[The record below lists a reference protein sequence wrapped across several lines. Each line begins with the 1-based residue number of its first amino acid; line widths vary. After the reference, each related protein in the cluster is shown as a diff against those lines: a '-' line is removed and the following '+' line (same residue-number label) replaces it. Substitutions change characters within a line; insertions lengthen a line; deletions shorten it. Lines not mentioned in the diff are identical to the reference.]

1 MSVNLS
7 NAMNFITSTEFI
19 FIYCGGIIA
28 IAVWSG
34 ISFWLRFSPVSGSM
48 HNALKQTNATPK
60 SKLEFPE
67 YYYELREWMS
77 GDKYLKDSWREFEET
92 LLLPGED
99 FDDDKEVI
107 MNTHLPAVY
116 FNQKN
121 LLLPNINLR
130 YYNALPNILT
140 GLGIVGTFIGL
151 TVGISLAAPGLNSND
166 IKDAK
171 EALNTL
177 LDGASL
183 AFITSIVGLLTSLV
197 FSAYE
202 KRYIHLFNSTC
213 QKLNSALDARVEYFS
228 AERLASKNLAESQ
241 KQSLALQTFANDLA
255 VSLGQVI
262 EQHVTQ
268 PMISAIDELR
278 TDQKSASDETVS
290 KVMGEFADKIAGAA
304 GEEMKAFATTIKTMS
319 DSLES
324 QVESLTKG
332 QDEMQRAAQN
342 AVSGMSTAMAEGSA
356 KINEG
361 IDEAVNSLLNSV
373 EKSINSV
380 TQQLDDASQKL
391 ASNLQQ
397 GLEQFDNI
405 LLKLTDTASHYQAM
419 TDANKTLYSDISE
432 SIRVIGELSEQANQ
446 TKPNQTN
453 LDFQRTAETFQ
464 NYIQSLNNTSAELA
478 DSTSS
483 VDSTLS
489 TLREIQEQMT
499 QVWNEYEERFSDLD
513 TTLENLFR
521 NVSSGLERYASQT
534 DDYILG
540 LDKHASE
547 VVQSLAAATKE
558 IADAIESLEDNLDRK
573 ADIFESS
580 ITSISN
586 AAEEKLKGFETN
598 IHNYT
603 KQLQSDQ

>member
-1 MSVNLS
+1 MSANLS
-7 NAMNFITSTEFI
+7 NVMNFITSTEFI
-19 FIYCGGIIA
+19 FLYCGGIIA
-28 IAVWSG
+28 IAIWSA

-60 SKLEFPE
+60 NKLEFPE
-67 YYYELREWMS
+67 YYYELREWMNE
-77 GDKYLKDSWREFEET
+77 DKYLKDSWREFEET

-99 FDDDKEVI
+99 FDGDKEVI
-107 MNTHLPAVY
+107 MNTHLPAIY

-304 GEEMKAFATTIKTMS
+304 GEEMKAFASTIKTMS

-332 QDEMQRAAQN
+332 QDEMQKAAQN

-432 SIRVIGELSEQANQ
+432 SIRVIGELSEKA
-446 TKPNQTN
+446 NQTN

-464 NYIQSLNNTSAELA
+464 NYIQSLNNTSANLA

-489 TLREIQEQMT
+489 TLRDVQEQMT

-573 ADIFESS
+573 TDIFESS

-598 IHNYT
+598 IRNYT

>member
-1 MSVNLS
+1 
-7 NAMNFITSTEFI
+7 
-19 FIYCGGIIA
+19 
-28 IAVWSG
+28 
-34 ISFWLRFSPVSGSM
+34 M

-60 SKLEFPE
+60 NKLEFPE
-67 YYYELREWMS
+67 YYYELREWMNE
-77 GDKYLKDSWREFEET
+77 DKYLKDSWREFEET

-99 FDDDKEVI
+99 FDGDKEVI

-304 GEEMKAFATTIKTMS
+304 GEEMKAFASTIKTMS

-332 QDEMQRAAQN
+332 QDEMQKAAQN

-432 SIRVIGELSEQANQ
+432 SIRVIGELSEKA
-446 TKPNQTN
+446 NQTN

-464 NYIQSLNNTSAELA
+464 NYIQSLNNTSANLA

-489 TLREIQEQMT
+489 TLREVQEQMT

-573 ADIFESS
+573 TDIFESS

>member
-1 MSVNLS
+1 MSANLS
-7 NAMNFITSTEFI
+7 NVMNFITSTEFI
-19 FIYCGGIIA
+19 FLYCGGIIA
-28 IAVWSG
+28 IAIWSA

-60 SKLEFPE
+60 NKLEFPE
-67 YYYELREWMS
+67 YYYELREWMNE
-77 GDKYLKDSWREFEET
+77 DKYLKDSWREFEET

-99 FDDDKEVI
+99 FDGDKEVI

-304 GEEMKAFATTIKTMS
+304 GEEMKAFASTIKTMS

-332 QDEMQRAAQN
+332 QDEMQKAAQN
-342 AVSGMSTAMAEGSA
+342 AVSGMSTAMAEGSE

-373 EKSINSV
+373 EISINSV

-432 SIRVIGELSEQANQ
+432 SIRVIGELSEKA
-446 TKPNQTN
+446 NQTN

-464 NYIQSLNNTSAELA
+464 DYIQSLNNTSANLA

-483 VDSTLS
+483 VNSTLT
-489 TLREIQEQMT
+489 TLREVQEQMT
-499 QVWNEYEERFSDLD
+499 QVWNEYDERFSDLD

-573 ADIFESS
+573 TDIFESS

>member
-1 MSVNLS
+1 MSANLS
-7 NAMNFITSTEFI
+7 NVMNFITSTEFI
-19 FIYCGGIIA
+19 FLYCGGIIA
-28 IAVWSG
+28 IAIWSA

-60 SKLEFPE
+60 NKLEFPE
-67 YYYELREWMS
+67 YYYELREWMNE
-77 GDKYLKDSWREFEET
+77 DKYLKDSWREFEET

-99 FDDDKEVI
+99 FDGDKEVI

-304 GEEMKAFATTIKTMS
+304 GEEMKAFASTIKTMS

-332 QDEMQRAAQN
+332 QDEMQKAAQN
-342 AVSGMSTAMAEGSA
+342 AVSGMSMAMAEGSE

-373 EKSINSV
+373 EISINSV

-432 SIRVIGELSEQANQ
+432 SIRVIGELSEKA
-446 TKPNQTN
+446 NQTN

-464 NYIQSLNNTSAELA
+464 DYIQSLNNTSANLA

-483 VDSTLS
+483 VNSTLT
-489 TLREIQEQMT
+489 TLREVQEQMT
-499 QVWNEYEERFSDLD
+499 QVWNEYDERFSDLD

-573 ADIFESS
+573 TDIFESS

>member
-1 MSVNLS
+1 MSANLS
-7 NAMNFITSTEFI
+7 NVMNFITSTEFI
-19 FIYCGGIIA
+19 FLYCGGIIA
-28 IAVWSG
+28 IAIWSA

-60 SKLEFPE
+60 NKLEFPE
-67 YYYELREWMS
+67 YYYELREWMNE
-77 GDKYLKDSWREFEET
+77 DKYLKDSWREFEET

-99 FDDDKEVI
+99 FDGDKEVI

-116 FNQKN
+116 FNPKN

-202 KRYIHLFNSTC
+202 KRYTHLFNSTC

-304 GEEMKAFATTIKTMS
+304 GEEMKAFASTIKTMS

-332 QDEMQRAAQN
+332 QDEMQKAAQN
-342 AVSGMSTAMAEGSA
+342 AVSGMSTAMTEGSA

-432 SIRVIGELSEQANQ
+432 SIRVIGELSEKA
-446 TKPNQTN
+446 NQTN

-464 NYIQSLNNTSAELA
+464 NYIQSLNNTSVKLA

-489 TLREIQEQMT
+489 TLREVQEQMT

-573 ADIFESS
+573 TDIFESS
-580 ITSISN
+580 IISISN
-586 AAEEKLKGFETN
+586 AAEEKLKGFKAN

>member
-1 MSVNLS
+1 
-7 NAMNFITSTEFI
+7 MNFITSTEFI
-19 FIYCGGIIA
+19 FLYCGGIIA
-28 IAVWSG
+28 IAIWSA

-60 SKLEFPE
+60 NKLEFPE
-67 YYYELREWMS
+67 YYYELREWMNE
-77 GDKYLKDSWREFEET
+77 DKYLKDSWREFEET

-99 FDDDKEVI
+99 FDGDKEVI

-304 GEEMKAFATTIKTMS
+304 GEEMKAFASTIKTMS

-332 QDEMQRAAQN
+332 QDEMQKAAQN

-397 GLEQFDNI
+397 GLEQFDNV

-432 SIRVIGELSEQANQ
+432 SIRVIGELSEKA
-446 TKPNQTN
+446 NQTN

-464 NYIQSLNNTSAELA
+464 NYIQSLNNTSANLA

-489 TLREIQEQMT
+489 TLRDVQEQMT

-573 ADIFESS
+573 TDIFESS

>member
-1 MSVNLS
+1 MSANLS
-7 NAMNFITSTEFI
+7 NVMNFITSTEFI
-19 FIYCGGIIA
+19 FLYCGGIIA
-28 IAVWSG
+28 IAIWSA

-60 SKLEFPE
+60 NKLEFPE
-67 YYYELREWMS
+67 YYYELREWMNE
-77 GDKYLKDSWREFEET
+77 DKYLKDSWREFEET

-99 FDDDKEVI
+99 FDGDKEVI

-228 AERLASKNLAESQ
+228 AERLASKNLAESK

-304 GEEMKAFATTIKTMS
+304 GEEMKAFASTIKTMS

-332 QDEMQRAAQN
+332 QDEMQKAAQN
-342 AVSGMSTAMAEGSA
+342 AVSGMSTAMAEGSE

-373 EKSINSV
+373 EISINSV
-380 TQQLDDASQKL
+380 TQQLDEASQKL

-432 SIRVIGELSEQANQ
+432 SIRVIGELSEKA
-446 TKPNQTN
+446 NQTN

-464 NYIQSLNNTSAELA
+464 DYIQSLNNTSANLA

-483 VDSTLS
+483 VNSTLT
-489 TLREIQEQMT
+489 TLREVQEQMT
-499 QVWNEYEERFSDLD
+499 QVWNEYDERFSDLD

-573 ADIFESS
+573 TDIFESS

>member
-1 MSVNLS
+1 
-7 NAMNFITSTEFI
+7 
-19 FIYCGGIIA
+19 
-28 IAVWSG
+28 
-34 ISFWLRFSPVSGSM
+34 
-48 HNALKQTNATPK
+48 
-60 SKLEFPE
+60 
-67 YYYELREWMS
+67 
-77 GDKYLKDSWREFEET
+77 
-92 LLLPGED
+92 
-99 FDDDKEVI
+99 
-107 MNTHLPAVY
+107 
-116 FNQKN
+116 
-121 LLLPNINLR
+121 
-130 YYNALPNILT
+130 
-140 GLGIVGTFIGL
+140 
-151 TVGISLAAPGLNSND
+151 
-166 IKDAK
+166 
-171 EALNTL
+171 
-177 LDGASL
+177 
-183 AFITSIVGLLTSLV
+183 
-197 FSAYE
+197 
-202 KRYIHLFNSTC
+202 
-213 QKLNSALDARVEYFS
+213 
-228 AERLASKNLAESQ
+228 
-241 KQSLALQTFANDLA
+241 
-255 VSLGQVI
+255 
-262 EQHVTQ
+262 
-268 PMISAIDELR
+268 
-278 TDQKSASDETVS
+278 
-290 KVMGEFADKIAGAA
+290 
-304 GEEMKAFATTIKTMS
+304 
-319 DSLES
+319 
-324 QVESLTKG
+324 
-332 QDEMQRAAQN
+332 
-342 AVSGMSTAMAEGSA
+342 MSTAMAEGSA

-397 GLEQFDNI
+397 GLEQFDNV

-432 SIRVIGELSEQANQ
+432 SIRVIGELSEKA
-446 TKPNQTN
+446 NQTN

-464 NYIQSLNNTSAELA
+464 NYIQSLNNTSANLA

-489 TLREIQEQMT
+489 TLRDVQEQMT

-558 IADAIESLEDNLDRK
+558 IADAIESLGDNLDRK
-573 ADIFESS
+573 TDIFESS

>member
-1 MSVNLS
+1 MSANLS
-7 NAMNFITSTEFI
+7 NVMNFITSTEFI
-19 FIYCGGIIA
+19 FLYCGGIIA
-28 IAVWSG
+28 IAIWSA

-60 SKLEFPE
+60 NKLEFPE
-67 YYYELREWMS
+67 YYYELREWMNE
-77 GDKYLKDSWREFEET
+77 DKYLKDSWREFEET

-99 FDDDKEVI
+99 FDGDKEVI

-304 GEEMKAFATTIKTMS
+304 GEEMKAFASTIKTMS

-332 QDEMQRAAQN
+332 QDEMQKAAQN

-397 GLEQFDNI
+397 GLEQFDNV

-432 SIRVIGELSEQANQ
+432 SIRVIGELSEKA
-446 TKPNQTN
+446 NQTN

-464 NYIQSLNNTSAELA
+464 NYIQSLNNTSANLA

-558 IADAIESLEDNLDRK
+558 IADAIESLEENLDRK
-573 ADIFESS
+573 TDIFESS

>member
-1 MSVNLS
+1 MSANLS
-7 NAMNFITSTEFI
+7 NVMNFITSTEFI
-19 FIYCGGIIA
+19 FLYCGGIIA
-28 IAVWSG
+28 IAIWSA
-34 ISFWLRFSPVSGSM
+34 ISFWLRFSPVSSSM

-60 SKLEFPE
+60 NKLEFPE
-67 YYYELREWMS
+67 YYYELREWMNE
-77 GDKYLKDSWREFEET
+77 DKYLKDSWREFEET

-99 FDDDKEVI
+99 FDGDKEVI

-304 GEEMKAFATTIKTMS
+304 GEEMKAFASTIKTMS

-332 QDEMQRAAQN
+332 QDEMQKAAQN

-397 GLEQFDNI
+397 GLEQFDNV

-432 SIRVIGELSEQANQ
+432 SIRVIGELSEKA
-446 TKPNQTN
+446 NQTN

-464 NYIQSLNNTSAELA
+464 NYIQSLNNTSANLA

-489 TLREIQEQMT
+489 TLRDVQEQMT

-573 ADIFESS
+573 TDIFESS

>member
-1 MSVNLS
+1 MSANLS
-7 NAMNFITSTEFI
+7 NVMNFITSTEFI
-19 FIYCGGIIA
+19 FLYCGGIIA
-28 IAVWSG
+28 IAIWSA
-34 ISFWLRFSPVSGSM
+34 ISFWLRFSPVNGSM

-60 SKLEFPE
+60 NKLEFPE
-67 YYYELREWMS
+67 YYYELREWMNE
-77 GDKYLKDSWREFEET
+77 DKYLKDSWREFEET

-99 FDDDKEVI
+99 FDGDKEVI

-304 GEEMKAFATTIKTMS
+304 GEEMKAFASTIKTMS

-332 QDEMQRAAQN
+332 QDEMQKAAQN

-397 GLEQFDNI
+397 GLEQFDNV

-432 SIRVIGELSEQANQ
+432 SIRVIGELSEKA
-446 TKPNQTN
+446 NQTN

-464 NYIQSLNNTSAELA
+464 NYIQSLNNTSANLA

-489 TLREIQEQMT
+489 TLRDVQEQMT

-558 IADAIESLEDNLDRK
+558 IADAIESLEDSLDRK
-573 ADIFESS
+573 TDIFESS

>member
-446 TKPNQTN
+446 TKPNQTKP
-453 LDFQRTAETFQ
+453 
-464 NYIQSLNNTSAELA
+464 I
-478 DSTSS
+478 
-483 VDSTLS
+483 
-489 TLREIQEQMT
+489 
-499 QVWNEYEERFSDLD
+499 
-513 TTLENLFR
+513 
-521 NVSSGLERYASQT
+521 
-534 DDYILG
+534 
-540 LDKHASE
+540 
-547 VVQSLAAATKE
+547 
-558 IADAIESLEDNLDRK
+558 
-573 ADIFESS
+573 
-580 ITSISN
+580 
-586 AAEEKLKGFETN
+586 
-598 IHNYT
+598 
-603 KQLQSDQ
+603 

>member
-1 MSVNLS
+1 MSANLS
-7 NAMNFITSTEFI
+7 NVMNFITSTEFI
-19 FIYCGGIIA
+19 FLYCGGIIA
-28 IAVWSG
+28 IAIWSA

-60 SKLEFPE
+60 NKLEFPE
-67 YYYELREWMS
+67 YYYELREWMNE
-77 GDKYLKDSWREFEET
+77 DKYLKDSWREFEET

-99 FDDDKEVI
+99 FDGDKEVI

-304 GEEMKAFATTIKTMS
+304 GEEMKAFASTIKTMS

-332 QDEMQRAAQN
+332 QDEMQKAAQN

-397 GLEQFDNI
+397 GLEQFDNV

-432 SIRVIGELSEQANQ
+432 SIRVIGELSEKA
-446 TKPNQTN
+446 NQTN

-464 NYIQSLNNTSAELA
+464 NYIQSLNNTSANLA

-489 TLREIQEQMT
+489 TLRDVQEQMT

-573 ADIFESS
+573 TDIFESS

>member
-1 MSVNLS
+1 MSANLS
-7 NAMNFITSTEFI
+7 NVMNFMTSTEFI
-19 FIYCGGIIA
+19 FLYCGGIIA
-28 IAVWSG
+28 IAIWSA

-60 SKLEFPE
+60 NKLEFPE
-67 YYYELREWMS
+67 YYYELREWMNE
-77 GDKYLKDSWREFEET
+77 DKYLKDSWREFEET

-99 FDDDKEVI
+99 FDGDKEVI

-228 AERLASKNLAESQ
+228 AERLASKNLAESK

-304 GEEMKAFATTIKTMS
+304 GEEMKAFASTIKTMS

-332 QDEMQRAAQN
+332 QDEMQKAAQN
-342 AVSGMSTAMAEGSA
+342 AVSGMSTAMAEGSE

-373 EKSINSV
+373 EISINSV
-380 TQQLDDASQKL
+380 TQQLDEASQKL

-432 SIRVIGELSEQANQ
+432 SIRVIGELSEKA
-446 TKPNQTN
+446 NQTN

-464 NYIQSLNNTSAELA
+464 DYIQSLNNTSANLA

-483 VDSTLS
+483 VNSTLT
-489 TLREIQEQMT
+489 TLREVQEQMT
-499 QVWNEYEERFSDLD
+499 QVWNEYDERFSDLD

-573 ADIFESS
+573 TDIFESS

>member
-1 MSVNLS
+1 MSANLS
-7 NAMNFITSTEFI
+7 NVMNFITSTEFI
-19 FIYCGGIIA
+19 FLYCGGIIA
-28 IAVWSG
+28 IAIWSA
-34 ISFWLRFSPVSGSM
+34 ISFWLRFSPVNGSM

-60 SKLEFPE
+60 NKLEFPE
-67 YYYELREWMS
+67 YYYELREWMNE
-77 GDKYLKDSWREFEET
+77 DKYLKDSWREFEET

-99 FDDDKEVI
+99 FDGDKEVI

-304 GEEMKAFATTIKTMS
+304 GEEMKAFASTIKTMS

-332 QDEMQRAAQN
+332 QDEMQKAAQN

-361 IDEAVNSLLNSV
+361 IDEAVSSLLNSV

-432 SIRVIGELSEQANQ
+432 SIRVIGELSEKA
-446 TKPNQTN
+446 NQTN

-464 NYIQSLNNTSAELA
+464 NYIQSLNNTSANLA

-489 TLREIQEQMT
+489 TLREVQEQMT

-573 ADIFESS
+573 TDIFESS

>member
-1 MSVNLS
+1 MSANLS
-7 NAMNFITSTEFI
+7 NVMNFITSTEFI
-19 FIYCGGIIA
+19 FLYCGGIIA
-28 IAVWSG
+28 IAIWSA

-60 SKLEFPE
+60 NKLEFPE
-67 YYYELREWMS
+67 YYYELREWMNE
-77 GDKYLKDSWREFEET
+77 DKYLKDSWREFEET

-99 FDDDKEVI
+99 FDGDKEVI

-304 GEEMKAFATTIKTMS
+304 GEEMKAFASTIKTMS

-332 QDEMQRAAQN
+332 QDEMQKAAQN

-432 SIRVIGELSEQANQ
+432 SIRVIGELSEKA
-446 TKPNQTN
+446 NQTN

-464 NYIQSLNNTSAELA
+464 NYIQSLNNTSANLA

-489 TLREIQEQMT
+489 TLRDVQEQMT

-540 LDKHASE
+540 LDKHAAE

-573 ADIFESS
+573 TDIFESS

>member
-1 MSVNLS
+1 MSANLS
-7 NAMNFITSTEFI
+7 NVMNFITSTEFI
-19 FIYCGGIIA
+19 FLYCGGIIA
-28 IAVWSG
+28 IAIWSA
-34 ISFWLRFSPVSGSM
+34 ISFWLRFSPVNGSM

-60 SKLEFPE
+60 NKLEFPE
-67 YYYELREWMS
+67 YYYELREWMNE
-77 GDKYLKDSWREFEET
+77 DKYLKDSWREFEET

-99 FDDDKEVI
+99 FDGDKEVI

-304 GEEMKAFATTIKTMS
+304 GEEMKAFASTIKTMS

-332 QDEMQRAAQN
+332 QDEMQKAAQN

-397 GLEQFDNI
+397 GLEQFDNV

-432 SIRVIGELSEQANQ
+432 SIRVIGELSEKA
-446 TKPNQTN
+446 NQTN

-464 NYIQSLNNTSAELA
+464 NYIQSLNNTSANLA

-489 TLREIQEQMT
+489 TLREVQEQMT

-573 ADIFESS
+573 TDIFESS

>member
-1 MSVNLS
+1 MSANLS
-7 NAMNFITSTEFI
+7 NVMNFITSTEFI
-19 FIYCGGIIA
+19 FLYCSGITAIA
-28 IAVWSG
+28 IWSG
-34 ISFWLRFSPVSGSM
+34 ISFWFKFSPVSSSM
-48 HNALKQTNATPK
+48 HNALKHTNATPEN
-60 SKLEFPE
+60 KLDFPE
-67 YYYELREWMS
+67 YYYELRKWMS
-77 GDKYLKDSWREFEET
+77 EDKYLKDSWREFEET

-99 FDDDKEVI
+99 FDGEKEVI

-171 EALNTL
+171 EALNIL

-183 AFITSIVGLLTSLV
+183 AFITSIVGLLASLV

-202 KRYIHLFNSTC
+202 KRYVHLFNSTC

-268 PMISAIDELR
+268 PMISAIDKLR

-290 KVMGEFADKIAGAA
+290 KVMGDFADKIAGAA
-304 GEEMKAFATTIKTMS
+304 GEEMKAFASTIKTMS
-319 DSLES
+319 DSLQS

-342 AVSGMSTAMAEGSA
+342 AVSGMSTAMAEGSK

-419 TDANKTLYSDISE
+419 TDANRILYSDISE
-432 SIRVIGELSEQANQ
+432 SIRVIGELSENS
-446 TKPNQTN
+446 NQTN
-453 LDFQRTAETFQ
+453 LDFQRTAEAFQ
-464 NYIQSLNNTSAELA
+464 SYIQSLNNTSAKLA

-489 TLREIQEQMT
+489 TLREVQEQMT
-499 QVWNEYEERFSDLD
+499 QAWNEYEGRFSDLD

-521 NVSSGLERYASQT
+521 NVSNGLERYASQT

-573 ADIFESS
+573 TDIFESS

-586 AAEEKLKGFETN
+586 AAEEKLKGFEIN

>member
-1 MSVNLS
+1 MSANLS
-7 NAMNFITSTEFI
+7 NVMNFITSTEFI
-19 FIYCGGIIA
+19 FLYCGGIIA
-28 IAVWSG
+28 IAIWSA
-34 ISFWLRFSPVSGSM
+34 ISFWLRFSPVNGSM

-60 SKLEFPE
+60 NKLEFPE
-67 YYYELREWMS
+67 YYYELREWMNE
-77 GDKYLKDSWREFEET
+77 DKYLKDSWREFEET

-99 FDDDKEVI
+99 FDGDKEVI

-304 GEEMKAFATTIKTMS
+304 GEEMKAFASTIKTMS

-332 QDEMQRAAQN
+332 QDEMQKAAQN

-361 IDEAVNSLLNSV
+361 IDEAVSSLLNSV

-432 SIRVIGELSEQANQ
+432 SIRVIGELSEKA
-446 TKPNQTN
+446 NQTN

-464 NYIQSLNNTSAELA
+464 NYIQSLNNTSANLA

-489 TLREIQEQMT
+489 TLREVQEQMT

-573 ADIFESS
+573 TDIFESS

-603 KQLQSDQ
+603 KQLQSGQ

>member
-1 MSVNLS
+1 MSANLS
-7 NAMNFITSTEFI
+7 NVMNFITSTEFI
-19 FIYCGGIIA
+19 FLYCGGIIA
-28 IAVWSG
+28 IAIWSA
-34 ISFWLRFSPVSGSM
+34 ISFWLRFSPVSGSI

-60 SKLEFPE
+60 NKLEFPE
-67 YYYELREWMS
+67 YYYELREWMNE
-77 GDKYLKDSWREFEET
+77 DKYLKDSWREFEET

-99 FDDDKEVI
+99 FDGDKEVI

-304 GEEMKAFATTIKTMS
+304 GEEMKAFASTIKTMS

-332 QDEMQRAAQN
+332 QDEMQKAAQN
-342 AVSGMSTAMAEGSA
+342 AVSGMSTAMAEGSE

-373 EKSINSV
+373 EISINSV

-432 SIRVIGELSEQANQ
+432 SIRVIGELSEKA
-446 TKPNQTN
+446 NQTN

-464 NYIQSLNNTSAELA
+464 NYIQSLNNTSANLA

-489 TLREIQEQMT
+489 TLRDVQEQMT

-573 ADIFESS
+573 TDIFESS

>member
-1 MSVNLS
+1 
-7 NAMNFITSTEFI
+7 MNFITSTEFI

>member
-1 MSVNLS
+1 MSANLS
-7 NAMNFITSTEFI
+7 NVMNFITSTEFI
-19 FIYCGGIIA
+19 FLYCGGIITIA
-28 IAVWSG
+28 IWSA

-60 SKLEFPE
+60 NKLEFPE
-67 YYYELREWMS
+67 YYYELREWMNE
-77 GDKYLKDSWREFEET
+77 DKYLKDSWREFEET

-99 FDDDKEVI
+99 FDGDKEVI

-304 GEEMKAFATTIKTMS
+304 GEEMKAFASTIKTMS

-332 QDEMQRAAQN
+332 QDEMQKAAQN

-432 SIRVIGELSEQANQ
+432 SIRVIGELSEKA
-446 TKPNQTN
+446 NQTN

-464 NYIQSLNNTSAELA
+464 NYIQSLNNTSANLA

-489 TLREIQEQMT
+489 TLREVQEQMT
-499 QVWNEYEERFSDLD
+499 QVWNKYEERFSDLD

-573 ADIFESS
+573 TDIFESS